1 MVFWVFLE
9 GGWRGR
15 GGSELP
21 KILPSVAISLLYF
34 SGSEVPVEIVQAC
47 CTALFPL
54 CHDFCGGRTNGKIL
68 KSLLSAEFPPLFF
81 SLICF
86 PAILFQPVPDWY
98 IYPVVLQAVL
108 RSQFLFLFLSVISY
122 QLIYS
127 VTSERI
133 SSVIVWNARSVCQP
147 YF

>member
-1 MVFWVFLE
+1 MILSRVRDNAIVWFFGFFLE

-34 SGSEVPVEIVQAC
+34 SGSEVPVEIVEAC

-68 KSLLSAEFPPLFF
+68 KSLLSAEFPFFFF
-81 SLICF
+81 SNLLPCYSF
-86 PAILFQPVPDWY
+86 PASSRLVYLPSCSSSCSEISIPFPVSFSY
-98 IYPVVLQAVL
+98 LLPVNIFCNF
-108 RSQFLFLFLSVISY
+108 RK
-122 QLIYS
+122 
-127 VTSERI
+127 
-133 SSVIVWNARSVCQP
+133 N
-147 YF
+147 